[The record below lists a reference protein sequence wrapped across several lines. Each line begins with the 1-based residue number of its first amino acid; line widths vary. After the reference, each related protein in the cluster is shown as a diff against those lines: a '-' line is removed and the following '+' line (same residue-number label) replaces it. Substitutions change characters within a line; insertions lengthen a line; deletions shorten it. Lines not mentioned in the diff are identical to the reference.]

1 MSEYVYKVVVTEYEA
16 GEVQSVLNK
25 YASKGWELHQLYHGP
40 NCVWIILKGK
50 K

>member
-1 MSEYVYKVVVTEYEA
+1 MSEYVYKVVVTEPEE

-25 YASKGWELHQLYHGP
+25 YASKGWELHQLYDGP
-40 NCVWIILKGK
+40 GGLWIILKGK